1 MNIEG
6 KSALVLGGA
15 GLVGAAVCRQLIA
28 EAPAR
33 LIVAARRKSRA
44 EQAVE
49 ALRAECPDAPVAITP
64 AWGDVFLRA
73 DWQGDGAVSRTD
85 VLADPGR
92 RRRLI
97 DDILTPLD
105 EDMVRSSFLVQ
116 LLTGN
121 VHGFPSV
128 AAEIVVDCMNTA
140 TAVSYQDIYSAS
152 ERMRGVAA
160 RSETDTDWS
169 EEVERLL
176 AALYLPQ
183 LVRHVQLL
191 NEGMRRA
198 GTQAYV
204 KVGTTGSGG
213 FGFNIPYTHGEERP
227 SRLLLAKAA
236 LSGAQTLLTFLMA
249 RTPGGPVIVKEIKPA
264 ALIAWR
270 AIEHGPIGRGGRALP
285 LYDCPLDRAISL
297 REPESLAP
305 QGDFGLPVGQ
315 DMHEVYIHTGENGQ
329 FSADEFA
336 AITALGQME
345 AVTPEEIAR
354 NVVREIAG
362 SNSGHDVV
370 AALDASVMGPSY
382 RAGYLRDGA
391 LERLRQLEAQHGEAV
406 AFGILGPPRLSK
418 LLFEGHL
425 LKRVCADLDAVNQTE
440 PKQLSAALEQ
450 EVEKDAALRRRII
463 SIGLPILLGDGERLL
478 RGPSLKVAEAEQ
490 GWVDLTPANV
500 ARWRERL
507 TAIREAERAE
517 LEADSSSRN
526 DRLFGAA
533 GQSAAGGDGFAV
545 GEIAAWILATE
556 DGGWRDKR

>member
-227 SRLLLAKAA
+227 SRLLLCKSAVA
-236 LSGAQTLLTFLMA
+236 GAQTMLTFLMA
-249 RTPGGPVIVKEIKPA
+249 RTPGGPQLVRQVTPA
-264 ALIAWR
+264 ACIGWR
-270 AIEHGPIGRGGRALP
+270 EIGYGPIERHGQALERF
-285 LYDCPLDRAISL
+285 DCSAEGAVSAKDSANLI
-297 REPESLAP
+297 PE
-305 QGDFGLPVGQ
+305 GDFGERL
-315 DMHEVYIHTGENGQ
+315 DEALDAVYIDTGENGV
-329 FSADEFA
+329 FTADEFL
-336 AITALGQME
+336 AITAPGQMQM
-345 AVTPEEIAR
+345 VTAEEIAL
-354 NVVREIAG
+354 NVVRELGG
-362 SNSGHDVV
+362 SSTGREVI
-370 AALDASVMGPSY
+370 AALDASVMGPSH
-382 RAGYLRDGA
+382 RGGHLRHA
-391 LERLRQLEAQHGEAV
+391 AVERLRQLEAEHGAAV
-406 AFGILGPPRLSK
+406 AFEILGPPRLSK
-418 LLFEGHL
+418 LLFEAHL
-425 LKRVCADLDAVNQTE
+425 LARAYTSASAVLAHSPDQLARRLEDEILGDRDLRQ
-440 PKQLSAALEQ
+440 
-450 EVEKDAALRRRII
+450 RIL
-463 SIGLPILLGDGERLL
+463 SIGIPILLSDGEQLL
-478 RGPSLKVAEAEQ
+478 RGPRIKAGSAPE
-490 GWVDLTPANV
+490 GWVNLSAKNMSQWQRRLQAVKDELDL
-500 ARWRERL
+500 
-507 TAIREAERAE
+507 E
-517 LEADSSSRN
+517 LEGDTSSRH
-526 DRLFGAA
+526 DRAF
-533 GQSAAGGDGFAV
+533 SASACWQRRDTLV
-545 GEIAAWILATE
+545 PGEVVAWILNHEEKGRRQKT
-556 DGGWRDKR
+556 

>member
-1 MNIEG
+1 MDIGG
-6 KSALVLGGA
+6 KNALVLGGY
-15 GLVGAAVCRQLIA
+15 GLVGTAVCRELLAQR
-28 EAPAR
+28 PAR
-33 LIVAARRKSRA
+33 LVVASRKKANALRKV
-44 EQAVE
+44 EQ
-49 ALRAECPDAPVAITP
+49 LRAEADEGPTRILP

-73 DWQGDGAVSRTD
+73 EWQGDALPERHEL
-85 VLADPGR
+85 LAEPDK

-97 DDILTPLD
+97 ADVLDPLD
-105 EDMVRSSFLVQ
+105 DEMIRASMLARIILGSAPGLNG
-116 LLTGN
+116 T
-121 VHGFPSV
+121 
-128 AAEIVVDCMNTA
+128 AADIVVDCVNTA
-140 TAVSYQDIYSAS
+140 TAVSYQDVYASA
-152 ERMRGVAA
+152 RRLADLA
-160 RSETDTDWS
+160 ETDS
-169 EEVERLL
+169 AAANLPAEVGSLL
-176 AALYLPQ
+176 ASLYLPQ

-191 NEGMRRA
+191 HEAMRRA

-204 KVGTTGSGG
+204 KVGTSGTGGMG
-213 FGFNIPYTHGEERP
+213 FSIPYTHGEERP

-249 RTPGGPVIVKEIKPA
+249 RTPGGPSIVKEVKPA

-285 LYDCPLDRAISL
+285 LYDCPLDRAVSTRQPDSL
-297 REPESLAP
+297 VA
-305 QGDFGLPVGQ
+305 QGDFGTPVGQ
-315 DMHEVYIHTGENGQ
+315 DMHQVYIHTGENGQ

-345 AVTPEEIAR
+345 AVTPEEIAG